1 MAIEGIFYVYAKVG
15 DLKRAKE
22 FYGDTLG
29 WRLHTDEPAVA
40 GFWFGTGYLV
50 LGLEKSGS
58 PGERGAGGMH
68 VAVRVSDL
76 EAEHARLT
84 ERGVGVSP
92 IQRQPWGESN
102 FSFRDPEGYRWEY
115 GQAM

>member
-1 MAIEGIFYVYAKVG
+1 MAIEGIFYVYAKVS

-29 WRLHTDEPAVA
+29 WKLHTDEPAVA

-50 LGLEKSGS
+50 LGLEGS
-58 PGERGAGGMH
+58 AARGGGGMY
-68 VAVRVSDL
+68 VAVRVTDL

-92 IQRQPWGESN
+92 IRRQPWGESN
-102 FSFRDPEGYRWEY
+102 FSFTDPEGYLWQY